1 MHFFF
6 EKNTGKVWSVNK
18 KPYLCIVKNKTGG
31 FVERLDYGVMVTQQI
46 LVLFFQV
53 RVLVV
58 QRKFR
63 LKLKSS
69 REIYCFFY
77 VNNSSLTPIVIFQSG
92 ADGGGDDKN
101 KRGVKPLSIVILS
114 TTRR

>member
-1 MHFFF
+1 MNEKMDMKYAPFLFFLVRGE
-6 EKNTGKVWSVNK
+6 EKNAGKVWRVNK

-69 REIYCFFY
+69 
-77 VNNSSLTPIVIFQSG
+77 IFAASKTERVVLLK
-92 ADGGGDDKN
+92 DWTM
-101 KRGVKPLSIVILS
+101 V
-114 TTRR
+114 